1 MGKGQ
6 RSKRS
11 RYVREI
17 ARNCEVAEDIYN
29 GKIKIKR
36 EHINKYAGEEFKK
49 KKKKSKHPVTIDNK
63 INMVIDNMNNE
74 VAKIRKEVQ
83 EKHPDVYPKEETHV
97 RATDEVVEETAEN
110 DIKVEENTPV
120 GA

>member
-36 EHINKYAGEEFKK
+36 EHVNKYAGEEFKK

-74 VAKIRKEVQ
+74 VAKIRKE
-83 EKHPDVYPKEETHV
+83 
-97 RATDEVVEETAEN
+97 N
-110 DIKVEENTPV
+110 DDKISKIRKGFDYAVLGLIVIVIIVMFVIGVMNL
-120 GA
+120 

>member
-74 VAKIRKEVQ
+74 VAKIRKE
-83 EKHPDVYPKEETHV
+83 
-97 RATDEVVEETAEN
+97 TDDKISKIRKGFDYAVLGLIGIVIIVMFVIGVMN
-110 DIKVEENTPV
+110 L
-120 GA
+120 